1 MTTQLTIALLIFLIP
16 LAYSPGPG
24 NIFFA
29 TNGARF
35 GFRSTLALTLGY
47 HLATVLVTIGIG
59 LGFISILNRFPFIF
73 SAIKIIGAL
82 YVLWLAWKLFRSGIF
97 ESAQEPIPAG
107 FMDGVVLLV
116 LNPKAYFIIAV
127 MFSQFLS
134 PSAESQFNLV
144 IWISVIFTI
153 NNFIAFSLWTVLGDT
168 LARVFRNENNA
179 KVLNTIFGLMLAI
192 VAIWMLFI

>member
-1 MTTQLTIALLIFLIP
+1 
-16 LAYSPGPG
+16 
-24 NIFFA
+24 
-29 TNGARF
+29 
-35 GFRSTLALTLGY
+35 
-47 HLATVLVTIGIG
+47 
-59 LGFISILNRFPFIF
+59 
-73 SAIKIIGAL
+73 
-82 YVLWLAWKLFRSGIF
+82 
-97 ESAQEPIPAG
+97 
-107 FMDGVVLLV
+107 MDGVVLLV

-179 KVLNTIFGLMLAI
+179 KALNTIFGLMLAI